1 EYVINHAVDLFF
13 GLQSET
19 PENGNISE
27 VAWRIRATNTAVDR
41 NSKLRRQP
49 QFSKARIW
57 RAVPAQKIIFS
68 KIQTGWLERQ
78 SVSDQSLPKIPC

>member
-1 EYVINHAVDLFF
+1 VINHAVDLFF

-27 VAWRIRATNTAVDR
+27 VAWRIRATNTAVDG

-49 QFSKARIW
+49 QFSKA
-57 RAVPAQKIIFS
+57 AFGGPFPLK
-68 KIQTGWLERQ
+68 K
-78 SVSDQSLPKIPC
+78 